1 MELFQLTISRGFTII
16 VLGIIMEGETEKK
29 NDSEINDS
37 GHDNSIIMNNHEN
50 GAQGDGVNIEIHEKE
65 THDDHD
71 DDSHKKT
78 NIGME
83 QALLSLNTAGNNVNN
98 TLNTR
103 RYGMNHIDVAR
114 YKILDKL
121 RINCVNLAAY
131 HNNRYHLYKNLLFTC
146 FRVPLIVLN
155 GLNSFFS
162 VGLQTYVPQTK
173 VSLINAVIS
182 LFCGILTSVELLL
195 NLQKRMEVEMECGKE
210 YYKLSVELF
219 TELSKAPCDRGEKGD
234 LGKFLTEKHNAYQ
247 TLHARGNAIN
257 INERGFVDRFELYID
272 TEIEINSTDDTDNN
286 SSRKR
291 ANGSFRKGTLCP
303 EFIANTISSFF
314 DMLLYCCISR
324 ESNSNKRPR
333 DVEIEFRDKRIVH
346 KSSGSAYN
354 FIV

>member
-1 MELFQLTISRGFTII
+1 MGFTII
-16 VLGIIMEGETEKK
+16 VLRIIMEGEAEK
-29 NDSEINDS
+29 NDKIDTNDS
-37 GHDNSIIMNNHEN
+37 GHDNSINMNDH
-50 GAQGDGVNIEIHEKE
+50 GDVVQGDGVNIEIHENE
-65 THDDHD
+65 THDEHVDTQ
-71 DDSHKKT
+71 HKKT
-78 NIGME
+78 NDGME
-83 QALLSLNTAGNNVNN
+83 QALLSLNNAGNNVN
-98 TLNTR
+98 TVLNTGYR
-103 RYGMNHIDVAR
+103 GTNHVDIAR

-146 FRVPLIVLN
+146 FRVPLIVLS
-155 GLNSFFS
+155 GLNSLFS
-162 VGLQTYVPQTK
+162 VGLQTYVSQTK

-234 LGKFLTEKHNAYQ
+234 LGKFLTEKHNVYQ

-257 INERGFVDRFELYID
+257 INERGFVDRFELYLE
-272 TEIEINSTDDTDNN
+272 TEIEINSTDDNDVN

-291 ANGSFRKGTLCP
+291 RNGSFRQGTLCP
-303 EFIANTISSFF
+303 EFVANTISSFF

-324 ESNSNKRPR
+324 ESNANKRSR
-333 DVEIEFRDKRIVH
+333 DVELEIGDKRIVQK
-346 KSSGSAYN
+346 KSSGAYN

>member
-1 MELFQLTISRGFTII
+1 
-16 VLGIIMEGETEKK
+16 MEGKTEKNNETET
-29 NDSEINDS
+29 NDS
-37 GHDNSIIMNNHEN
+37 GHDKSIIMNDHEDVVHDN
-50 GAQGDGVNIEIHEKE
+50 GVKIEINEKE
-65 THDDHD
+65 SHDEHVDTQ
-71 DDSHKKT
+71 HKKT
-78 NIGME
+78 NNSMDR
-83 QALLSLNTAGNNVNN
+83 ALLSLNNLENNVSNM
-98 TLNTR
+98 LNT
-103 RYGMNHIDVAR
+103 GQQFMNHVDVAR

-210 YYKLSVELF
+210 YYKLSVELY

-234 LGKFLTEKHNAYQ
+234 LGKFLTEKHTAYQ

-257 INERGFVDRFELYID
+257 ISERGFVDRFELYLD
-272 TEIEINSTDDTDNN
+272 TEIEINSTEDNDVN

-303 EFIANTISSFF
+303 ECVSNTISSFF
-314 DMLLYCCISR
+314 DMLLYCCVSR
-324 ESNSNKRPR
+324 ESNTNKRTR
-333 DVEIEFRDKRIVH
+333 GREIEVMEKRIVQK
-346 KSSGSAYN
+346 KSSSTYN
-354 FIV
+354 FVV